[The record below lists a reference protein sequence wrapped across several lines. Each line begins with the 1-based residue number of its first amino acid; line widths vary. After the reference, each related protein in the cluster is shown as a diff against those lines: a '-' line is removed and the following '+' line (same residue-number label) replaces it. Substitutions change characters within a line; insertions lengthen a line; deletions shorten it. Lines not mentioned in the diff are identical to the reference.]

1 MRYKYVSHAPNKKIR
16 WACLK
21 YNSLKKFKMCHDDM
35 FKLILVW
42 RFHWKLFEA
51 NDRIIGKMVDD
62 ILGHSRYGKL

>member
-16 WACLK
+16 WVCLK
-21 YNSLKKFKMCHDDM
+21 YNSLKKSKMRHDDM

-42 RFHWKLFEA
+42 KLHWKLFEA

-62 ILGHSRYGKL
+62 ILGHGCYGKL

>member
-1 MRYKYVSHAPNKKIR
+1 MRYRYVSHAPNKKIR

-21 YNSLKKFKMCHDDM
+21 YNSLKKSKMCHDDI

-62 ILGHSRYGKL
+62 ILGYGRYGKL

>member
-1 MRYKYVSHAPNKKIR
+1 MRYRYVSHTPNKN
-16 WACLK
+16 LK
-21 YNSLKKFKMCHDDM
+21 YDSLKKSKMCHDDM